1 MNEGDVIEV
10 LRGGFYAVLIVTAP
24 ALLAALA
31 SGLFVSIL
39 QALTQVQEM
48 TLSNIPKIF
57 ITLLATM
64 FSLPFGFAAMRAFMD
79 QIIQMVVGI

>member
-10 LRGGFYAVLIVTAP
+10 LRGGFYAVLIVTGP
-24 ALLAALA
+24 ALLAALV
-31 SGLFVSIL
+31 SGLIVSVL

-64 FSLPFGFAAMRAFMD
+64 FSLPLGFAAMRAVMD
-79 QIIQMVVGI
+79 QIIQIVVGI